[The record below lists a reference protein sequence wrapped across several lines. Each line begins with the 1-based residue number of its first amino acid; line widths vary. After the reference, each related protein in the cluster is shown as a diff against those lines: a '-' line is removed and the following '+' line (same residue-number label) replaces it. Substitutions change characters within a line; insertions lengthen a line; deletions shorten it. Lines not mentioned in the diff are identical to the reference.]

1 MSPPVLVM
9 PDLQKGLTFIVMHVA
24 KAWDVCSCKRDM

>member
-9 PDLQKGLTFIVMHVA
+9 PDLQKGFDIDCDACGQGL
-24 KAWDVCSCKRDM
+24 DVYLCEKDT